1 MSRIGKKPVEVP
13 TGVTVNV
20 AGQNV
25 SVKGPK
31 GELSERVARD
41 IDVQQQNGEIVR
53 LAKRDGRVDVA
64 ELAELLGV
72 TTETVRRDLTRLERQ
87 GLVRRV
93 HGGALPVERLR
104 FEPGVAERIG
114 AMAAEK
120 ERIAKAALR
129 ELPLGG
135 SILVDAGTTTARF
148 AEALPDDRELTV
160 VTNAL
165 PIALALSA
173 KPRLTVLTVGGRVR
187 GRPLAQV
194 DRWALR
200 ALGEVHVDV
209 AFIAANGVSLER
221 GLTTPDLS
229 EAAVKEAM
237 VNAAGRVVLLDDHSK
252 VGNVQFSRFA
262 ELSQVDVLVTDS
274 ALDDETAEALADAGP
289 EVVRA

>member
-1 MSRIGKKPVEVP
+1 MY
-13 TGVTVNV
+13 
-20 AGQNV
+20 AA
-25 SVKGPK
+25 
-31 GELSERVARD
+31 ER
-41 IDVQQQNGEIVR
+41 QQEIAR
-53 LAKRDGRVDVA
+53 LARRDGRVDVA

-104 FEPGVAERIG
+104 FEPGLAERTS

-129 ELPLGG
+129 ELPEEG
-135 SILVDAGTTTARF
+135 SVLIDAGTTTARF
-148 AEALPDDRELTV
+148 AEALPEDRELTV

-165 PIALALSA
+165 PIAVTLSG

-187 GRPLAQV
+187 GRTLAHV

-200 ALGEVHVDV
+200 ALAEVHVDV
-209 AFIAANGVSLER
+209 AFMATNGVSVEG

-237 VNAAGRVVLLDDHSK
+237 VAAAGRVVLLADHTK
-252 VGNVQFSRFA
+252 VGNDQLCRFA

-274 ALDDETAEALADAGP
+274 GLDEETTAALAEAGP